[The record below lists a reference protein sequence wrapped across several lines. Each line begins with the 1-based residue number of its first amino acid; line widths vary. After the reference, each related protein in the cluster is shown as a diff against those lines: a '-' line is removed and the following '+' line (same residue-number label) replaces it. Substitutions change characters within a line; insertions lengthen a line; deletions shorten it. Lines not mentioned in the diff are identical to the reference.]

1 MIARYSFISL
11 VCHGAVGAAMLFTL
25 APSPL
30 KNSATEVSVIE
41 RSAPTAPTAVQ
52 AVERKSRNTSIVTIP
67 TKTNEVSAVTESKV
81 SEAASSGNSDSEV
94 GEMNGATSGKLSQY
108 YLEIRSK
115 VAQQQ
120 VYPRIARMQGL
131 SGRVLVA
138 FVLSKNGNIAEAK
151 VQSSSGHEILDRSA
165 VEAVK
170 SAQPFPV
177 FPEFF
182 NRDSVRVEIPLVYN
196 LRI

>member
-1 MIARYSFISL
+1 MIARYSLISL
-11 VCHGAVGAAMLFTL
+11 ICHGAVGAMLLFNF
-25 APSPL
+25 APSPQ
-30 KNSATEVSVIE
+30 KSSATEINV
-41 RSAPTAPTAVQ
+41 
-52 AVERKSRNTSIVTIP
+52 VENQNPVVTKPAEKKIQVPKQTS
-67 TKTNEVSAVTESKV
+67 SSKV
-81 SEAASSGNSDSEV
+81 ETSSSASISTASEPPTRNNSETEV
-94 GEMNGATSGKLSQY
+94 GEMNASTPGKLSQY
-108 YLEIRSK
+108 YMEIRSK
-115 VAQQQ
+115 VAKQQ

-131 SGRVLVA
+131 SGRVLVT
-138 FVLSKNGNIAEAK
+138 FVLSKNGNIFEAK

-196 LRI
+196 LQVL